1 MKLRQTRAIL
11 LMAALLTAVSASLPA
26 QSAQKKATQPTTHNA
41 PDFTRPTLDGKSI
54 RLSDHRGKLVLLN
67 FWATWCGPCI
77 AEIPRFSAW
86 QTKFGPQGFQVIGV
100 SMDDDQAPVQ
110 KFNRKYQ
117 PTYPI
122 VMGDEHLGEL
132 YGGVLGLPISYL
144 ISPEGKII
152 ARYQGETDL
161 NQMEARIRDLLTSRN
176 H

>member
-1 MKLRQTRAIL
+1 MKLHQIAV
-11 LMAALLTAVSASLPA
+11 AALLANAPQLLLA
-26 QSAQKKATQPTTHNA
+26 QSTQKSATQTTIHSA
-41 PDFTRPTLDGKSI
+41 PDFTRPTLDGKPL
-54 RLSDHRGKLVLLN
+54 RLTSYRGKLVLLN

-86 QTKFGPQGFQVIGV
+86 QTKFGPQGFQVVGV

-122 VMGDEHLGEL
+122 VMGDEHLGDL
-132 YGGVLGLPISYL
+132 YGGVLGLPVSYL
-144 ISPEGKII
+144 ISPEGKVI

-161 NQMEARIRDLLTSRN
+161 NQLEARINTLLPSKNR
-176 H
+176 

>member
-1 MKLRQTRAIL
+1 MKLHQTSAIL
-11 LMAALLTAVSASLPA
+11 LAAAILAAAPSSLPA
-26 QSAQKKATQPTTHNA
+26 QSTQKKTTQPATRSA
-41 PDFTRPTLDGKSI
+41 PDFTRPSLDGKTI

-86 QTKFGPQGFQVIGV
+86 QTKYGPQGLQIIGV
-100 SMDDDQAPVQ
+100 SMDDDPAPVQ
-110 KFNRKYQ
+110 KFMRKQ
-117 PTYPI
+117 QLTYPI

-152 ARYQGETDL
+152 AHYQGETDL
-161 NQMEARIRDLLTSRN
+161 NQMEARIKTLLPSKNR
-176 H
+176 

>member
-1 MKLRQTRAIL
+1 MKFDPARSIL
-11 LMAALLTAVSASLPA
+11 LAAALLAAASPSLPA
-26 QSAQKKATQPTTHNA
+26 QSTQKKATQPAIRTA
-41 PDFTRPTLDGKSI
+41 PDFTRPTLDGKTI
-54 RLSDHRGKLVLLN
+54 RLSDYRGKLVLLN
-67 FWATWCGPCI
+67 FWATWCGPCV
-77 AEIPRFSAW
+77 AEIPRFSTW
-86 QTKFGPQGFQVIGV
+86 QTKFGPQGFQVIGI
-100 SMDDDQAPVQ
+100 SMDDDLAPVQ

-161 NQMEARIRDLLTSRN
+161 NQMEARISNLLQSKN